1 MFRVLY
7 FCFVLLYY
15 DLDPEHF
22 WMLTTISAAM
32 IGFALVV
39 YTLSNP
45 FAGVSCAGA
54 GAVSNDS
61 SSSSVSSTTVHGAG
75 AAVNSYGAVA
85 GVTAGSIEG
94 QPVRVR

>member
-7 FCFVLLYY
+7 FSFVLLFY
-15 DLDPEHF
+15 DFLDPEHF
-22 WMLTTISAAM
+22 WMLTTISAGM

-54 GAVSNDS
+54 VNND
-61 SSSSVSSTTVHGAG
+61 SSSSVSSTTVRGAG
-75 AAVNSYGAVA
+75 ATVNSYGAVA

-94 QPVRVR
+94 QPVRVG